1 MDTQRWQR
9 IGSIFDEV
17 AEASASERDDLLVR
31 LCGDDAALR
40 LEVERLLAADAR
52 GTHFERG
59 THSARASA
67 AAEWADAADV
77 DVDVDKDSRIG
88 SWRLLRELGRG
99 GMGVVWLAE
108 RADGQFQQHAGLK
121 LIKRGMDSD
130 AVRARFLRE
139 RQILARL
146 EHPHIAHLIDGG
158 IAADGRPYFA
168 MEYVEGEPLL
178 PHCAGKSASLH
189 ERLALFL
196 DVCSAVQFAHGQLIV
211 HRDIKPSNILITPA
225 GEAKLLDFGIAKLL
239 DDSQGGTIDT
249 RHRPLTP
256 AYAAPEQLRGEPVTT
271 ATDIYAL
278 GAVLYELLSGVRAFA
293 AADGP
298 SPEAALRTLESGT
311 LAPPSRAGGP
321 GAPLPSRL
329 LRGDLDTIVLKAMQR
344 DPQRRYSTVEALA
357 GDLRRFLAGRP
368 ISARRDHAGYRLRK
382 FVGRHRLGVAMSTLA
397 VLALIAALAFALG
410 QAREKSRQAQVSQQV
425 TQFLVGLFS
434 GADPQS
440 TRGASITAQDLLDS
454 GTQRLRMD
462 SRIEPD
468 VRARLLQ
475 TVATTY
481 TSLGLYDRA
490 LPVAQ
495 QALALRRTDPTR
507 VDADVAESL
516 DGLGRIYRL
525 KADFTQ
531 AEPLLRSAL
540 AMRRAVLRAD
550 DPAIIES
557 LDHLAALDRA
567 KGDFKGADVL
577 LAEAVQSARRRFGGE
592 AVETARYLD
601 DFAANLDDMGKR
613 GDALALYRQVLSIRE
628 KKLGADD
635 PEVANSLLSLGVH
648 LDQSGNFDAAM
659 PLVERALAIRKKIY
673 GPHHPLV
680 AFAEIDVAGVYED
693 ENRLDAAEG
702 LAQDALAISRAS
714 LPPDHPRIGE
724 ALNMLAMLRML
735 RRDYAGAVPMA
746 REVLDRFTKTL
757 GPDHPDT
764 LTAKNNLAYALLH
777 AGRAAEAEVLLRDAL
792 ARKRVDNGQGLDA
805 TDYENLAN
813 ALALQGKHAEAVGY
827 ARRAVDIQKQR
838 EGEISGNT
846 AVALRSLAMAE
857 ESNGAAADAERD
869 FRAVLAIGER
879 LHATQKIEMYQWRLP
894 LADFLVGAGRC
905 AEAGSLL
912 DAVNAELR
920 PLLPLRDPL
929 PILQMHLLQGECRG
943 GKDGAAL
950 QAQAR
955 RELVKLPSVEV
966 DLYPTSARLLVAKGR

>member
-9 IGSIFDEV
+9 IGSIFDAV
-17 AEASASERDDLLVR
+17 AEAPAAERDDLLAR
-31 LCGDDAALR
+31 LCSDDATLR
-40 LEVERLLAADAR
+40 MEVERLLAADAR

-67 AAEWADAADV
+67 AAEWADAADA
-77 DVDVDKDSRIG
+77 DADKDSRIG

-108 RADGQFQQHAGLK
+108 RADGQFQQQAALK

-178 PHCAGKSASLH
+178 PHCAGQSMSLR
-189 ERLALFL
+189 ERLGLIL
-196 DVCSAVQFAHGQLIV
+196 DVCLAVQFAHSQLIV
-211 HRDIKPSNILITPA
+211 HRDIKPSNILVTPA

-249 RHRPLTP
+249 QHRPLTP

-293 AADGP
+293 AADTP
-298 SPEAALRTLESGT
+298 SPEAALRALESGT
-311 LAPPSRAGGP
+311 LSPPSRAATSP
-321 GAPLPSRL
+321 SAPLASRL

-344 DPQRRYSTVEALA
+344 DPQRRYATVEALA
-357 GDLRRFLAGRP
+357 GDLRRFLAGQP
-368 ISARRDHAGYRLRK
+368 IAARRDHAGYRLRK

-397 VLALIAALAFALG
+397 VLALIAALAFALW
-410 QAREKSRQAQVSQQV
+410 QAREKAREAENSQQV
-425 TQFLVGLFS
+425 TQFITGLLQ
-434 GADPQS
+434 GADPAQAHGRTLS
-440 TRGASITAQDLLDS
+440 AQDLLEQ
-454 GTQRLRMD
+454 GARRLYRQSKID
-462 SRIEPD
+462 PD
-468 VRARLLQ
+468 VRARVLQ
-475 TVATTY
+475 TIAATY
-481 TSLGLYDRA
+481 TNLGLYDRA
-490 LPVAQ
+490 LPLAQ
-495 QALALRRTDPTR
+495 EVLALRRSDPAR
-507 VDADVAESL
+507 IDAGIAESM

-525 KADFTQ
+525 KADYAQ
-531 AEPLLRSAL
+531 AEPLLRGAL
-540 AMRRAVLRAD
+540 AMRRAIFPAD

-557 LDHLAALDRA
+557 VDHMAALERA
-567 KGDFKGADVL
+567 KGDFKDADVL
-577 LAEAVQSARRRFGGE
+577 LAEAVQSARRRFGDE

-601 DFAANLDDMGKR
+601 DYAANLDDMGKR
-613 GDALALYRQVLSIRE
+613 AGALALYRQALSIRD
-628 KKLGADD
+628 KNLGADD
-635 PEVANSLLSLGVH
+635 PEVANSLLNLGVH

-702 LAQDALAISRAS
+702 LALDALAVGRAS

-777 AGRAAEAEVLLRDAL
+777 AGRAAEAETLLRDAL
-792 ARKRVDNGQGLDA
+792 ARKRADNGQGDA

-813 ALALQGKHAEAVGY
+813 ALALQGKDAEAVGY
-827 ARRAVDIQKQR
+827 AQRAVKIQKQR

-846 AVALRSLAMAE
+846 AVALRVLAMAE
-857 ESNGAAADAERD
+857 ASNGAAADAERD

-879 LHATQKIEMYQWRLP
+879 LHATQNIDMFQWRLP
-894 LADFLVGAGRC
+894 LADFLVGANRC
-905 AEAGSLL
+905 AEAIPLL
-912 DAVNAELR
+912 IEIIDELR
-920 PLLPLRDPL
+920 PRLPLRDPL
-929 PILQMHLLQGECRG
+929 PILQAHLLQGQCMR

-950 QAQAR
+950 RMQAR
-955 RELVKLPSVEV
+955 RELLKLPSVGV
-966 DLYPTSARLLVAKGR
+966 DLYPTSARLLAAKGR

>member
-9 IGSIFDEV
+9 IGSIFDAV
-17 AEASASERDDLLVR
+17 AEAPVAERDDLLAR
-31 LCGDDAALR
+31 LCSDDATLR
-40 LEVERLLAADAR
+40 MEVERLIAADAR
-52 GTHFERG
+52 GRQFERG

-67 AAEWADAADV
+67 AAEWADAADA
-77 DVDVDKDSRIG
+77 DADKDSRIG

-108 RADGQFQQHAGLK
+108 RADGQFQQQAALK

-158 IAADGRPYFA
+158 IAVDGRPYFA

-178 PHCAGKSASLH
+178 PHCAGQNMSLR

-293 AADGP
+293 AADTP
-298 SPEAALRTLESGT
+298 SPEAALRALESGK
-311 LAPPSRAGGP
+311 LSPPSRAATSP
-321 GAPLPSRL
+321 SAALPSRL

-344 DPQRRYSTVEALA
+344 DPQRRYATVEALA
-357 GDLRRFLAGRP
+357 GDLRRYLAGQP
-368 ISARRDHAGYRLRK
+368 IAARRDHAGYRLRK

-397 VLALIAALAFALG
+397 VLALIAALAFALW
-410 QAREKSRQAQVSQQV
+410 QAREKSRQAQVSLQV

-440 TRGASITAQDLLDS
+440 TRGASVTAQDLLDS
-454 GTQRLRMD
+454 GTQRLRLD
-462 SRIEPD
+462 SHIEPD

-495 QALALRRTDPTR
+495 QALALRRTDPAR
-507 VDADVAESL
+507 ADPEVAESL

-525 KADFTQ
+525 KADYAQ
-531 AEPLLRSAL
+531 AEPLLRGAL
-540 AMRRAVLRAD
+540 AMRRAVLPKD

-567 KGDFKGADVL
+567 KGDFKDADVL
-577 LAEAVQSARRRFGGE
+577 LAEAVQSARRHFGDA

-601 DFAANLDDMGKR
+601 DYAANLDDMGKR
-613 GDALALYRQVLSIRE
+613 TSALALYRQALSIRE
-628 KKLGADD
+628 KNLGADD
-635 PEVANSLLSLGVH
+635 PEVANSLLNLGVH
-648 LDQSGNFDAAM
+648 LDQSGNFNAAM

-702 LAQDALAISRAS
+702 LAQDALAVVRAS

-764 LTAKNNLAYALLH
+764 LTAKNNLAYALMH
-777 AGRAAEAEVLLRDAL
+777 AGRAAEAEALLRDAI
-792 ARKRVDNGQGLDA
+792 ARKRADNGQGDT

-813 ALALQGKHAEAVGY
+813 ALALQGKHAEAVGH
-827 ARRAVDIQKQR
+827 AQRAVEIQKQR
-838 EGEISGNT
+838 EGEISGNA
-846 AVALRSLAMAE
+846 AVALRVLAMAE
-857 ESNGAAADAERD
+857 ASNGAVADAERD

-879 LHATQKIEMYQWRLP
+879 LHATQNIDMFQWRLP
-894 LADFLVGAGRC
+894 LADFLVGTDRC
-905 AEAGSLL
+905 AEAGPLL
-912 DAVNAELR
+912 DAVNDELR
-920 PLLPLRDPL
+920 PRLPLRDPF
-929 PILQMHLLQGECRG
+929 PILQTHLLQGQCLG
-943 GKDGAAL
+943 GMDGAAL

-966 DLYPTSARLLVAKGR
+966 DLYQTAARLFALHKR